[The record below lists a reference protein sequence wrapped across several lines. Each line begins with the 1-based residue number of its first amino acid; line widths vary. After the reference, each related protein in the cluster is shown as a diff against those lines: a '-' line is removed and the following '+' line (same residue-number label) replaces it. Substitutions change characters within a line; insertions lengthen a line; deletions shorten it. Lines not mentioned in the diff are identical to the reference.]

1 MTKGN
6 MKIAGYVC
14 LALTAVLL
22 FVAWE
27 RYSTNAKAVEAVN
40 RMMNNSPMGG
50 VMGGMMQQMTG
61 QSKLEP
67 SVPAATTYSIL
78 LAVISGVAGA
88 ALLAASQEKQ
98 KTKRKQPKITFGT
111 NKPMNPSGGSDVS

>member
-1 MTKGN
+1 MT
-6 MKIAGYVC
+6 IAGYVC

-27 RYSTNAKAVEAVN
+27 RYSTNAKAVEAAN
-40 RMMNNSPMGG
+40 RMMNNSPMGEM
-50 VMGGMMQQMTG
+50 MGGMMQQMTG

-78 LAVISGVAGA
+78 FAVISGVVGA
-88 ALLAASQEKQ
+88 VLLGASQQQK
-98 KTKRKQPKITFGT
+98 KTKRRQPEILFGT